1 MKNVEHHDRSSNMAS
16 RISRRVRSRGEDGVA
31 TLEFALVST
40 FVLLPILA
48 GIIQFGISYSQY
60 QVLQGAAREGAR
72 CAAVQ
77 AAGYTDCNVQTAI
90 TNAAL
95 GYDVSNP
102 PQVSVDGVPGTCT
115 KDTIGRNVTV
125 AWEQTFDFGFI
136 GFIPVVPD
144 SVQATISGTFR
155 CE

>member
-1 MKNVEHHDRSSNMAS
+1 MRDER
-16 RISRRVRSRGEDGVA
+16 GVA

-40 FVLLPILA
+40 FLLIPILA

-77 AAGYTDCNVQTAI
+77 AAGYADCSVQTAV

-95 GYDVSNP
+95 GYDISETP
-102 PQVSVDGVPGTCT
+102 TVSVEGGGAICT
-115 KDTIGRNVTV
+115 DDTVGSNVTV
-125 AWEQTFDFGFI
+125 SWDQVFDLGFLA
-136 GFIPVVPD
+136 FIPVVPD
-144 SVQATISGTFR
+144 SVTGTVSGTFR

>member
-1 MKNVEHHDRSSNMAS
+1 MAS
-16 RISRRVRSRGEDGVA
+16 RVSRRVRSRGEDGVA

-40 FVLLPILA
+40 FVLIPILA

-77 AAGYTDCNVQTAI
+77 AAGFSDCDVQAAV

-95 GYDVSNP
+95 GYDITGTPAVT
-102 PQVSVDGVPGTCT
+102 VDGVPGTCT
-115 KDTIGRNVTV
+115 ADTVGRNVTV
-125 AWEQTFDFGFI
+125 AWDQTFEFGFL
-136 GFIPVVPD
+136 GFMPGVPD
-144 SVQATISGTFR
+144 SVEATVSGTFR

>member
-1 MKNVEHHDRSSNMAS
+1 MEVRAS
-16 RISRRVRSRGEDGVA
+16 RRGRMKGEEGVA
-31 TLEFALVST
+31 TLEFALVAT
-40 FVLLPILA
+40 FVLIPILA

-77 AAGYTDCNVQTAI
+77 AAGFSDCDVQTAV

-95 GYDVSNP
+95 GYDISEP
-102 PQVSVDGVPGTCT
+102 GPQVSVDGGGGICT
-115 KDTIGRNVTV
+115 EDTVGSNVTV
-125 AWEQTFDFGFI
+125 SWEQTFELGFL
-136 GFIPVVPD
+136 GFVPVVPD
-144 SVQATISGTFR
+144 SVDATVSGTFR